1 MTEPQNTSACC
12 ASTLQAQC
20 CEPAAKSTCCADT
33 TSSAC
38 GCSSGQSPAAQTSPI
53 AVVPNALPV
62 AIIGAGPVGLAAAAH
77 LIERGEPFVLIEA
90 GPAAGASIATWGHV
104 RLFSPWRYCID
115 PAAEALLT
123 PTGWQSPDLDSV
135 PFGADLVAQY
145 LRPLAELPQ
154 IKSQLR
160 LNTRVLSVARAGF
173 DKLKT
178 AGRERAPFVLRM
190 ADAHGDE
197 SQLLARAVIDA
208 SGTYTSPNPLGASGT
223 PALGERRL
231 AERITYGIPDVLGV
245 DRARYAGKRVLV
257 VGSGH
262 SAFNAVLD
270 LEALASE
277 APGTQVAWAVRRAAT
292 GQMFGGQSADQ
303 LSERGALG
311 ARAAQVIARG
321 AVQFLTNTKI
331 DAVRASAD
339 GVRVSTADGRE
350 LGPFDEIVATTG
362 FRPDLAMLSELRLAL
377 DDRNDAPVALA
388 PLIDPNV
395 HSCGTVPPHGVD
407 ELTHPAEPGFYIVG
421 MKSYGRAPTFLMLT
435 GYEQVRSI
443 AAAIA
448 GDWTSAREV
457 QLVLPESGV
466 CGVDSGEG
474 QCCTPAAA
482 APALISLDAIGVA

>member
-1 MTEPQNTSACC
+1 MTASLTASACC
-12 ASTLQAQC
+12 TSTLQPQC

-38 GCSSGQSPAAQTSPI
+38 GCDAGRATAAESAPLTASSS
-53 AVVPNALPV
+53 ALPV

-90 GPAAGASIATWGHV
+90 GPAAGASIVKWGHV
-104 RLFSPWRYCID
+104 RLFSPWRYCVD
-115 PAAEALLT
+115 AAAAALLA
-123 PTGWQSPDLDSV
+123 PTGWRAPEPDTL
-135 PFGADLVAQY
+135 PLGADLVEKY
-145 LRPLAELPQ
+145 LQPLAGLPQ
-154 IKSQLR
+154 IKPHLR

-178 AGRERAPFVLRM
+178 AGREGAPFLLRLTN
-190 ADAHGDE
+190 AEGEE
-197 SQLLARAVIDA
+197 SQLLAKAVIDA
-208 SGTYTSPNPLGASGT
+208 SGTYTSPNPLGASGM
-223 PALGERRL
+223 PALGETR
-231 AERITYGIPDVLGV
+231 AADRITYGIPDVLGAQRNRFA
-245 DRARYAGKRVLV
+245 DKRVLV

-262 SAFNAVLD
+262 SAFNVVLD
-270 LEALASE
+270 LEKLMCETS
-277 APGTQVAWAVRRAAT
+277 GTHLTWAVRRSST
-292 GQMFGGQSADQ
+292 GQMFGGRSADQ
-303 LSERGALG
+303 LSERGELG
-311 ARAAQVIARG
+311 SRAAGIVARG
-321 AVQFLTNTKI
+321 SLQFLTGAKI
-331 DAVRASAD
+331 DAVRRSAN
-339 GVRVSTADGRE
+339 GVSVFTTDGRE

-362 FRPDLAMLSELRLAL
+362 FRPDLSMLSELRLTL
-377 DDRNDAPVALA
+377 DDRNDATVALA

-448 GDWTSAREV
+448 GDWTAARQV
-457 QLVLPESGV
+457 RLVLPESGV
-466 CGVDSGEG
+466 CGANSGDG
-474 QCCTPAAA
+474 QCCAPA